1 MALVRNIN
9 GILCGSTGD
18 VNAYRGRFNEI
29 VINTQT
35 KQFRLMDGKAL
46 GGQSFAVSAVV
57 DNLSDIGDVLLSSLS
72 AGQALVWSGTHWVNS
87 TVTATIADGSIT
99 AAKLASN
106 SVIEAKI
113 LDGAVTNAKLA
124 GSIALSKLSSAGVNG
139 QVIRLNGGVATYS
152 DFSFANLS
160 GVALIGSPT
169 AGQVLIYNTT
179 GSSGWKNY
187 TLSGDVTVN
196 STGVTSIGSE
206 KVTNSMLAGSIALS
220 KLSTSGASTG
230 SVIKFDG
237 TSWAIGSDTNTT
249 SLSGLTTD
257 VLISSPS
264 EAQVLIYDN
273 ADNKWK
279 NKILSGE
286 ISINKAGV
294 ATLAPS
300 NGSIALGKLSQGGA
314 SSGQVIAWDG
324 TAWAPANGGGGSDL
338 ATLGWDIIIDADPT
352 EGLFPEIGTGDRGF
366 ILQGT
371 SNEAKV
377 AFYYD
382 DSSNRVFLKGNQ
394 ALEGADIYIESGSS
408 TTSQGGRLRLYGGDA
423 FDSGDPEVPNI
434 SDGGYVQIYGGDCL
448 NTSGDGGYVRIQ
460 GGESTDRAG
469 GYVEITAGSSN
480 GVNGYGGSVNINAGS
495 SSFQP
500 GGYLNLNSGAGTT
513 GGSLNLTTGVA
524 SNGDAGGISLTTGY
538 STNGNGGEI
547 NLVTNIGTFY
557 GNSSGNIN
565 LVIGSENTGASEGR
579 ISLQG
584 KTELTKGFV
593 SDVNIYNPDDTL
605 VHGTVVYVFVRYGAD
620 SFASGEQFHIFK
632 TADNG
637 STRQIVPLTI
647 VENPSI
653 AIARKSNSSLYEY
666 TGIPTQAFPNVDN
679 VHVGYFV
686 MDTEGGTYNYFFKGN
701 ANVVNASPF
710 YAACSI
716 ISAPTIE
723 TPLVYTEIFATGL
736 SDREFLLS
744 PTNTNV
750 ELLPPPGLFG
760 ASSTFNQVSL
770 LASVDSTTGELFL
783 ENLKASVPSI
793 PGNKGVV
800 GANDQ
805 GVVSLVDNFNVH
817 IPTVQHR
824 DILRYDATQSKWQ
837 ATGFIEPVFVG
848 TYIPVADGRTYY
860 HFDIVDPLVVLP
872 SNGVQGDVFYV
883 QLGPNQ
889 NRLTFKV
896 PSPIPRLT
904 AFYQGFL
911 VSHPTNMYS
920 GYEVGDPDYWA
931 PSEFYNGNT
940 ETISENYMGTDTVVI
955 PNFGGLVEFRCY
967 PVNNQGLSETETEYT
982 WHVSVLSGQKPAK
995 YTPIYFDIQDT
1006 PEGPVVGKSCYLS
1019 RSEFVSNKLYYYI
1032 GNNDVIVDIN
1042 LPILCP
1048 AMEGIEL
1055 NIKQTGLQ
1063 DMYINSNMGLIEGES
1078 QFIMSEKGS
1087 MATLINDGIN
1097 WYLA

>member
-18 VNAYRGRFNEI
+18 VNGYRGRLNEI

-46 GGQSFAVSAVV
+46 GGQSLAVSAVV

-99 AAKLASN
+99 ASKLASN

-196 STGVTSIGSE
+196 STGATSIGSE
-206 KVTNSMLAGSIALS
+206 KVTNSMLAGSIALT
-220 KLSTSGASTG
+220 KLSQSGAS
-230 SVIKFDG
+230 
-237 TSWAIGSDTNTT
+237 
-249 SLSGLTTD
+249 L
-257 VLISSPS
+257 
-264 EAQVLIYDN
+264 
-273 ADNKWK
+273 
-279 NKILSGE
+279 
-286 ISINKAGV
+286 
-294 ATLAPS
+294 
-300 NGSIALGKLSQGGA
+300 
-314 SSGQVIAWDG
+314 GQVIAWNG
-324 TAWAPANGGGGSDL
+324 TAWAPATPTSSDRITNGSYSLVVQPQGHVTIPTSSYSTAQMFSQSGVDLYIGTLKSNNYWEFKDSGVLKLPPNGDIVDSNNFSVLGGGGSDL

-394 ALEGADIYIESGSS
+394 APEGADIYIESGSS

-423 FDSGDPEVPNI
+423 FDSGDPDFPNT
-434 SDGGYVQIYGGDCL
+434 SDGGYVQIYGGDCF
-448 NTSGDGGYVRIQ
+448 NTSGDGGYVQIY
-460 GGESTDRAG
+460 GGASTDRAG
-469 GYVEITAGSSN
+469 GYVDITAGSSS
-480 GVNGYGGSVNINAGS
+480 GANGYGGSVQITAGS

-524 SNGDAGGISLTTGY
+524 SNGDAGGIFLTTGY

-605 VHGTVVYVFVRYGAD
+605 VHGTVVYVFVIYGAD

-637 STRQIVPLTI
+637 STRQIVPITI

-653 AIARKSNSSLYEY
+653 AIARKSTSSLYEY
-666 TGIPTQAFPNVDN
+666 TGIPSQAFPNVGN
-679 VHVGYFV
+679 AHVGYFV
-686 MDTEGGTYNYFFKGN
+686 MDTEGGTYDYFFKGN

-736 SDREFLLS
+736 YDREFLLS

-805 GVVSLVDNFNVH
+805 GVVSLVENFNVH

-955 PNFGGLVEFRCY
+955 SNFGGLVEFRCY

-995 YTPIYFDIQDT
+995 YTPIYIDIQDT

-1032 GNNDVIVDIN
+1032 GNDEVIVDIN

-1087 MATLINDGIN
+1087 MATLINDGVN